1 VIDGRVG
8 RLGEETR
15 TPLAIA
21 AVIGQ
26 EVPLD
31 LWANVGEMTEET
43 LLTIVEG
50 AVEAHLLEAERDGTR
65 VRFVHALT
73 REALYEGVLPPRRR
87 LWHRRTAEAL
97 SAQPD
102 ADPDAVAYH
111 FEQAGDPRAAE
122 WLIRAGERA
131 QRAYAW
137 LTAGERFAMAAELL
151 SGVPGE
157 ERPRARALCRIAR
170 VLRFATPA
178 ERLPAV
184 EEAIRLAE
192 RVGDA
197 ALGAEARQTR
207 GLLLC
212 YSDDYAHGCDD
223 MEAGTAALEALTT
236 GEDEGTLDAEDWLA
250 DALPA
255 HALAGEGSADPARAV
270 LAAAGIH
277 HRRGIL
283 SVCLAYAGRYAEA
296 LAMGERFLAVVGDI
310 TQTSTLVRAACA
322 HTLHGMAV
330 AHAAMGRSVESR
342 QVFARA
348 GATYGELDHHVGVAL
363 TLLNELHTAVL
374 PYCTTDSAL
383 RARLA
388 SAAEAAL
395 RRSGGALPPELS
407 PGLGRVVC
415 SFLNGE
421 WDAVRAI
428 LGGDARPG
436 NSLLRREVTGTLATL
451 ARHEGQPDLAWSQ
464 IDSLLTD
471 GPATPPGRLIFT
483 EALLLLRLAAD
494 LCLDADDPAGARP
507 WLEAH
512 DRWVAW
518 GGVHLGRADG
528 LVCWARLHH
537 VTGDVTRARA
547 CATDALTDATNP
559 DQPLVLVAAHQ
570 ILGRLAMETG
580 QLATA
585 ERHLVAAL
593 ELATACAAPFVRA
606 TALVALAE
614 LRLVEGQREDAG
626 PLLAEAIAIAEVLGA
641 APLHAAAALHSGSEG
656 KPGGTA
662 GFPAGLTQ
670 REVEVLQLVAEGL
683 TDGAVAQRL
692 FISPRTVSQHLRSIY
707 GKLEVSS
714 RAAATRFAVEHRLL

>member
-1 VIDGRVG
+1 
-8 RLGEETR
+8 
-15 TPLAIA
+15 
-21 AVIGQ
+21 
-26 EVPLD
+26 
-31 LWANVGEMTEET
+31 
-43 LLTIVEG
+43 
-50 AVEAHLLEAERDGTR
+50 
-65 VRFVHALT
+65 
-73 REALYEGVLPPRRR
+73 
-87 LWHRRTAEAL
+87 
-97 SAQPD
+97 
-102 ADPDAVAYH
+102 
-111 FEQAGDPRAAE
+111 
-122 WLIRAGERA
+122 
-131 QRAYAW
+131 
-137 LTAGERFAMAAELL
+137 
-151 SGVPGE
+151 
-157 ERPRARALCRIAR
+157 
-170 VLRFATPA
+170 
-178 ERLPAV
+178 
-184 EEAIRLAE
+184 
-192 RVGDA
+192 
-197 ALGAEARQTR
+197 
-207 GLLLC
+207 
-212 YSDDYAHGCDD
+212 
-223 MEAGTAALEALTT
+223 MEAGTTALEALAT
-236 GEDEGTLDAEDWLA
+236 GEDNSTLEAEDWLA

-277 HRRGIL
+277 HRWGIL

-296 LAMGERFLAVVGDI
+296 LAMGERFLAAVGDI
-310 TQTSTLVRAACA
+310 TRTSTLVRAASA
-322 HTLHGMAV
+322 HSLHGMAV
-330 AHAAMGRSVESR
+330 AHAAMGRSVEAR

-374 PYCTTDSAL
+374 PYRTTDSAL

-395 RRSGGALPPELS
+395 HRSGGALPPELS

-415 SFLNGE
+415 LFLNGE

-451 ARHEGQPDLAWSQ
+451 ARHEGQPHLAWSQ

-471 GPATPPGRLIFT
+471 GPATPPGRLIST

-547 CATDALTDATNP
+547 CATGALTDATNP

-641 APLHAAAALHSGSEG
+641 APLHAAAALHSASEG
-656 KPGGTA
+656 KPEGTA

-683 TDGAVAQRL
+683 TDGAVAQQL

>member
-1 VIDGRVG
+1 
-8 RLGEETR
+8 
-15 TPLAIA
+15 
-21 AVIGQ
+21 
-26 EVPLD
+26 
-31 LWANVGEMTEET
+31 M
-43 LLTIVEG
+43 
-50 AVEAHLLEAERDGTR
+50 
-65 VRFVHALT
+65 T

-157 ERPRARALCRIAR
+157 ERTRARTLCRVAR

-178 ERLPAV
+178 EGLPAV

-197 ALGAEARQTR
+197 ALAAEARQTR

-223 MEAGTAALEALTT
+223 MEAGTAALEALAT
-236 GEDEGTLDAEDWLA
+236 GEDDGTLDAEDWLA

-330 AHAAMGRSVESR
+330 AHAAMGRSSR
-342 QVFARA
+342 RGRSSHARA
-348 GATYGELDHHVGVAL
+348 RPTTSWITMPGSPLL
-363 TLLNELHTAVL
+363 LLNELHTAVL

-395 RRSGGALPPELS
+395 HRSGGALPPELS
-407 PGLGRVVC
+407 PRLGRVAC

-436 NSLLRREVTGTLATL
+436 QFLAPAGGHRHARDPCPPRRQ
-451 ARHEGQPDLAWSQ
+451 ARPRLVPD
-464 IDSLLTD
+464 
-471 GPATPPGRLIFT
+471 RLPSDRRPSDPT
-483 EALLLLRLAAD
+483 RPAD
-494 LCLDADDPAGARP
+494 LHRGAAPACALPQTCASTPMIRAGARP

-641 APLHAAAALHSGSEG
+641 APLHAAAALHSASEG
-656 KPGGTA
+656 KPEGTA

-683 TDGAVAQRL
+683 TDGAVAQQL